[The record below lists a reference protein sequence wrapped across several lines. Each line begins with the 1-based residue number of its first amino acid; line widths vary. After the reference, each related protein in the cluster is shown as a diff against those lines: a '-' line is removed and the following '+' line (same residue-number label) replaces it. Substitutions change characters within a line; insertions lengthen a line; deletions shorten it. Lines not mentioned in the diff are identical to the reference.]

1 MVAKAQKSEEW
12 TRFVWRGTKS
22 GTSRLKRHLRR
33 KGPISQIIYPPSM
46 ATAVEASIPPQVE
59 NLAPHA
65 KPQELSFPLPKALHT
80 TAHIHL
86 TLLGTC
92 ATVFLATSTPG
103 DSAGSVKPMGSFVYA
118 MPDRTNPRNTI
129 STTLYNLPGS
139 VEYTIRIAKI
149 LARRMTVPVYVG
161 CSIDPTAL
169 GLLVEEE
176 MEGLTKIVEVIMQR
190 WEQSRK

>member
-1 MVAKAQKSEEW
+1 
-12 TRFVWRGTKS
+12 
-22 GTSRLKRHLRR
+22 
-33 KGPISQIIYPPSM
+33 M
-46 ATAVEASIPPQVE
+46 ATAVAAPIPPQVE
-59 NLAPHA
+59 NVAPQA

-80 TAHIHL
+80 TAHVHL
-86 TLLGTC
+86 TLLETC

-118 MPDRTNPRNTI
+118 MPDRTNSRNTI

-139 VEYTIRIAKI
+139 VEYATRIAKI
-149 LARRMTVPVYVG
+149 LARRMRIPVYVG

-176 MEGLTKIVEVIMQR
+176 MEGLTKIVDIIMQK
-190 WEQSRK
+190 WEESRQ